1 MNWPSQR
8 VLELTFR
15 VLAPRFGGGGEI
27 QAKSYYNVRLFKPP
41 SLSQI
46 VRLNYRSSEAEE
58 LFRHRIEAPNKTDI
72 FAKLFK
78 GYDNRVRPNYRGGCI
93 NIDGG
98 LMSQIRRSIK
108 TNNKKEKNYINY

>member
-8 VLELTFR
+8 VFKAD
-15 VLAPRFGGGGEI
+15 VSSSSPSFWGGEGEI
-27 QAKSYYNVRLFKPP
+27 QAKSCYNVQLFKPL
-41 SLSQI
+41 SLFQI

-98 LMSQIRRSIK
+98 LMSQMQRSIK
-108 TNNKKEKNYINY
+108 INKDQ

>member
-1 MNWPSQR
+1 MAIAESFRADVSSISPS
-8 VLELTFR
+8 FW
-15 VLAPRFGGGGEI
+15 GGGEI

-98 LMSQIRRSIK
+98 LMSQMQISIK
-108 TNNKKEKNYINY
+108 INKDQ

>member
-1 MNWPSQR
+1 MAIAESFRADVSSISPS
-8 VLELTFR
+8 FW
-15 VLAPRFGGGGEI
+15 GGEI

-98 LMSQIRRSIK
+98 LMAQMRRSIK

>member
-8 VLELTFR
+8 VFKAD
-15 VLAPRFGGGGEI
+15 VSSSSPSFGGGGEI
-27 QAKSYYNVRLFKPP
+27 QAKSCYNVRLFKPL
-41 SLSQI
+41 SLFQI
-46 VRLNYRSSEAEE
+46 VRLNYRSSETEE

-98 LMSQIRRSIK
+98 LMSQMQISIK
-108 TNNKKEKNYINY
+108 INIDQ